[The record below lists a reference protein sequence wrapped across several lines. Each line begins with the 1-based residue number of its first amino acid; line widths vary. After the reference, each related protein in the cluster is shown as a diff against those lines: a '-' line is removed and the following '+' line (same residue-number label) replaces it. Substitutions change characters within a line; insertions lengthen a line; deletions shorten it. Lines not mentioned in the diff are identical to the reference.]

1 MTQVV
6 ILNSGT
12 GSRMGE
18 LTADRPKCLVE
29 LTGDETILSRQ
40 LSLLTEFG
48 LKDIV
53 ITTGPYEEMIKAHL
67 KERFDKLRLS
77 YVNNP
82 HYRDTNYIYS
92 MYLLDDAIG
101 EDVILMHGDM
111 IFERVVLEKLVNIEY
126 DDAVLVDPHVELP
139 EKDFKAL
146 LEKGRIR
153 QIGVDVFGQQA
164 VSLQPVYKLSSVFF
178 AAWMEEI
185 RRFVEDGNL
194 KVYAE
199 NALNNL
205 LGELVL
211 HPVEL
216 KEHFCME
223 VDDERDL
230 EVARAYLTGKG
241 AL

>member
-1 MTQVV
+1 MTQAI

-18 LTADRPKCLVE
+18 LTDNRPKCLVE
-29 LTGDETILSRQ
+29 LSEDETILSRQ
-40 LSLLTEFG
+40 LRLLSG
-48 LKDIV
+48 LGLNDII
-53 ITTGPYEEMIKAHL
+53 ITTGPFEEKIKAHL
-67 KERFDKLRLS
+67 KEGFDKLHLS

-82 HYRDTNYIYS
+82 LYRDTNYIYS
-92 MYLLDDAIG
+92 MYLLGDAIS

-111 IFERVVLEKLVNIEY
+111 IFDREVLEKLVKIEY

-139 EKDFKAL
+139 EKDFKGL
-146 LEKGRIR
+146 LKEGQVRK
-153 QIGVDVFGQQA
+153 IGVDVFGPQA

-178 AAWMEEI
+178 TAWMEEI
-185 RRFVEDGNL
+185 RRFVEDDNV

-205 LGELVL
+205 LDELVL

-216 KEHFCME
+216 KEQFCME
-223 VDDERDL
+223 VDDEKDL
-230 EVARAYLTGKG
+230 EVARSYLAGKG